1 MKKHHLILI
10 AAAGLLF
17 FHWKSKKPTQDLS
30 PALSA
35 VVKPGDAVGNTSV
48 FGAS

>member
-1 MKKHHLILI
+1 MKKHYFILI
-10 AAAGLLF
+10 AAVGLAF
-17 FHWKSKKPTQDLS
+17 YYWKSKKPTQDLS